1 MNLVYNIIVFNPPYQ
16 ITNTILKNIGQI
28 EASREVIADAP
39 LLPLWERQF
48 REDAIVRTAHHGTHV
63 EGNQLNISEAK
74 NVLQGQEI
82 IGRPR
87 DVQEI
92 INYRKTLTL
101 IEDEFDRQVEKVT
114 EGLIKKLHKIVVHNI
129 LPEDE
134 VGMYR
139 SKAVIIRNSQT
150 WEVTFRPPESIEIP
164 FLMREFVYWLNK
176 VTDEDI
182 HPVLKA
188 GIAHHEI
195 VRIHPFID
203 GNGRVA
209 RATATLIL
217 YLDNY
222 DIRKF
227 FSLEEYYDQD
237 PVTYY
242 KYLQKASA
250 GDITSWLE
258 YFTLGVAIE
267 FNRIKERILKMSKDQ
282 TLKSKLGGKQIFL
295 SDRQAKLIEYIQ
307 AVGYLQNQS
316 FREII
321 SDVSEDT
328 ILRDLKELV
337 DQGIIK
343 KVGKTKAA
351 RYVMV

>member
-1 MNLVYNIIVFNPPYQ
+1 MFNPTFT
-16 ITNTILKNIGQI
+16 ITNAILKNIGQI
-28 EASREVIADAP
+28 EAAKQVIADAP
-39 LLPLWERQF
+39 LLPLWEKQF

-63 EGNQLNISEAK
+63 EGNQLNIAEAK
-74 NVLQGQEI
+74 DILHGLDI

-92 INYRKTLTL
+92 INYRKTLAL
-101 IEDEFDRQVEKVT
+101 IEDEFDRQVEKIT
-114 EGLIKKLHKIVVHNI
+114 EMLIKKIHKIVVAHI
-129 LPEDE
+129 LPEE
-134 VGMYR
+134 EMGEYR
-139 SKAVIIRNSQT
+139 TKSVIIRNSQT
-150 WEVTFRPPESIEIP
+150 WEVTFRPPESVEVP

-176 VTDEDI
+176 TTEDDV
-182 HPVLKA
+182 HPVIKA
-188 GIAHHEI
+188 GLTHHEL

-209 RATATLIL
+209 RAAATLIL
-217 YLDNY
+217 YLGNY

-237 PVTYY
+237 PISYY
-242 KYLQKASA
+242 TFLQKGSA
-250 GDITSWLE
+250 GDTTAWLE

-267 FNRIKERILKMSKDQ
+267 FDRIKQKILKLSKDQ

-295 SDRQAKLIEYIQ
+295 TERQAKLIEYIQ

-316 FREII
+316 FKEII
-321 SDVSEDT
+321 ADVSEDT
-328 ILRDLKELV
+328 ILRDIKELV
-337 DQGIIK
+337 DSGIVK